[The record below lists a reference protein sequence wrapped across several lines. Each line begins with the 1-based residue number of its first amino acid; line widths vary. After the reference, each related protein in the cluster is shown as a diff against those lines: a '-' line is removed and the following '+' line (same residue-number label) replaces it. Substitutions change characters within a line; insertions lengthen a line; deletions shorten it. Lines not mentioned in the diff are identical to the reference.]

1 MENLGLLQYHPT
13 VYVFDREYQILIPM
27 THSALCWV
35 KVGEETYY
43 DHCAGIVRS
52 DTLLH
57 RVYVPQAALDAAGGY
72 TVCYRKMLERLPYDP
87 VTEETV
93 EISYDFKPVPEG
105 EARFCHLSDVHDCID
120 LAIETAGYMGDYDAL
135 ILNGDIPNHS
145 GERAFL
151 LEILR
156 LSGALGKGTMPVL
169 FSRGNHDTRG
179 YYGEHFGDYCPHR
192 EGRTYFTF
200 RLGDIWGMVLD
211 CGEDKEDSYPA
222 YGHTAAFHSFRLDQ
236 TRFIKKVIAEADRE
250 YNAIG
255 IKHKVLVCHHPFC
268 HVPKAP
274 FDIEQDIYKEWCDL
288 IGEHIRPEV
297 FIAGHT
303 HVTGLFLPGGELD
316 QLGQFAPV
324 IVGGK
329 PRKKSWKTVEAAY
342 YVLNDEE
349 IAVTIYED
357 TGAVTHEIRLPRG
370 AQ

>member
-1 MENLGLLQYHPT
+1 MEHAELLQYHPT
-13 VYVFDREYQILIPM
+13 VYVFDREYQILIPL

-57 RVYVPQAALDAAGGY
+57 RVYIPQGALDAAGGY
-72 TVCYRKMLERLPYDP
+72 TVCYRKMVERLPYDP

-93 EISYDFKPVPEG
+93 ELFYPFRPVPEG
-105 EARFCHLSDVHDCID
+105 EARYCHLSDVHDCID
-120 LAIETAGYMGDYDAL
+120 DAIRTAGFMGAFDAL

-156 LSGALGKGTMPVL
+156 LTGTLGKGEIPVI

-179 YYGEHFGDYCPHR
+179 FFGEHFGDYCPHR
-192 EGRTYFTF
+192 EGRTFFTF
-200 RLGDIWGMVLD
+200 RLGDTWGMVLD
-211 CGEDKEDSYPA
+211 CGEDKPDSYSA
-222 YGHTAAFHSFRLDQ
+222 YGYTAAFHPFRLEQ
-236 TRFIKKVIAEADRE
+236 TRFIKEVIARAAEEYEAQ
-250 YNAIG
+250 G
-255 IKHKVLVCHHPFC
+255 VKHKVLVCHHPFC
-268 HVPKAP
+268 HVPKPP

-288 IGEHIRPEV
+288 IGEHIKPQV

-303 HVTGLFLPGGELD
+303 HVTGLFLPGGALD

-329 PRKKSWKTVEAAY
+329 PRKKNCKEVEAAY
-342 YVLNDEE
+342 YVIGEDG
-349 IAVTIYED
+349 IQVTIYD
-357 TGAVTHEIRLPRG
+357 DSGKITHSIRLPED